1 MGSMKNKKSFVP
13 LKNYLIL
20 GGIVLAT
27 VLLTCY
33 ILFQY
38 RAYRA
43 YQLTIPILRSVVPEI
58 TEKEVDHYIQET
70 EDIFLYIGKP
80 TDPNC
85 RSLEEQFKK
94 IIEKYSLKDKIVYLN
109 LSDVE
114 DTDLFFKNFNQS
126 YPYSKEL
133 LVYPALCQFENGELK
148 MVMQGDAD
156 HPLTAFDIERFV
168 DIYNIGEDE

>member
-1 MGSMKNKKSFVP
+1 MVRIKNKESSVP
-13 LKNYLIL
+13 LKNYFIL

-27 VLLTCY
+27 ILLTCY
-33 ILFQY
+33 VFIQY
-38 RAYRA
+38 RAYRE

-70 EDIFLYIGKP
+70 EDIFLYIGSP
-80 TDPNC
+80 TDPAC

-114 DTDLFFKNFNQS
+114 DTDLFFQNFNHAYAS
-126 YPYSKEL
+126 SKPLE
-133 LVYPALCQFENGELK
+133 VYPALCQFENGELK
-148 MVMQGDAD
+148 MVMQGDTE
-156 HPLTAFDIERFV
+156 HPLTAFDIERFIDV
-168 DIYNIGEDE
+168 YNIGEDE